1 MINTHPNIVIIGGG
15 AGGLELASK
24 LGQKLGKSQRANITL
39 IDKNRTHIWKPLLH
53 EVATGSLDTSLDG
66 VSYSAH
72 AATHGFQFI
81 LGEFIKLD
89 TNDQT
94 ISLKQHNDDNGKVLL
109 PERTIHYDKLI
120 IAIGSI
126 SNDFNTPGVAEH
138 CYFLDSQQ
146 QAERFQHALLNSFT
160 RVHQNSSGEEN
171 TKSNSLSIAIVGGG
185 ATGVELSAELIHV
198 SGLLKHYGLSEF
210 KSTQL
215 RIHLIEAGPT
225 ILPALPKRI
234 SDAARRELLNL
245 GIQVLEHTRISEAN
259 QHGFI
264 TAEGEEI
271 AADLMLWAAGV
282 KVADFIKDID
292 GLAFNRSNQVLVD
305 PYLQAKGIEHVYV
318 LGDASACEQSDG
330 SFVPPRAQA
339 AHQMASNLASN
350 ILAELNGKAKTP
362 FKYKDHGSLV
372 NLSRFSAVGSLMGNL
387 TNNSM
392 FIEGKLARLMYVSLY
407 RMHQNAIH
415 GPLKTM
421 ALWLCEKLMRSVR
434 PKMKLH

>member
-1 MINTHPNIVIIGGG
+1 MINTHPNIVIVGGG

-24 LGQKLGKSQRANITL
+24 LGHALGKSRRANITL

-72 AATHGFQFI
+72 AAKHGFQFI
-81 LGEFIKLD
+81 WGEFISLNS
-89 TNDQT
+89 NDHT
-94 ISLKQHNDDNGKVLL
+94 ITLKAQSDESGKVLL
-109 PERTIHYDKLI
+109 PARTLNYDKVIL
-120 IAIGSI
+120 AIGSI

-138 CYFLDSQQ
+138 CYFLDSQK

-160 RVHQNSSGEEN
+160 RVHQNASEEN
-171 TKSNSLSIAIVGGG
+171 SNNSLSIAIVGGG

-215 RIHLIEAGPT
+215 IIHLIEAGPT

-234 SDAARRELLNL
+234 SDVARRELINL
-245 GIQVLEHTRISEAN
+245 GIQVRENTRISEAN
-259 QHGFI
+259 ENGFV
-264 TAEGEEI
+264 TEEGETI
-271 AADLMLWAAGV
+271 SADLMLWAAGV
-282 KVADFIKDID
+282 KVADFVKNID
-292 GLAFNRSNQVLVD
+292 ELKFNRSNQVLVD
-305 PYLQAKGIEHVYV
+305 PYLRAKGVEQVYV

-339 AHQMASNLASN
+339 AHQMASNLARN
-350 ILAELNGKAKTP
+350 LIAELNGKEKVP
-362 FKYKDHGSLV
+362 FKYNDHGSLV
-372 NLSRFSAVGSLMGNL
+372 NLSRYSAVGSLMGNL
-387 TNNSM
+387 TKNTM

-415 GPLKTM
+415 GPLKTA